1 MKWEKVWS
9 WYKKPNGEYVKFKVK
24 AVKADDKLVDKAW
37 TKVDTDPV
45 TGGYIKAVKPKAD
58 KKDK

>member
-9 WYKKPNGEYVKFKVK
+9 WYKKPNGEYVKFKVN
-24 AVKADDKLVDKAW
+24 AVKADDTLVGKTW
-37 TKVDTDPV
+37 TKVETDPIN
-45 TGGYIKAVKPKAD
+45 GGYLKASKPRVD